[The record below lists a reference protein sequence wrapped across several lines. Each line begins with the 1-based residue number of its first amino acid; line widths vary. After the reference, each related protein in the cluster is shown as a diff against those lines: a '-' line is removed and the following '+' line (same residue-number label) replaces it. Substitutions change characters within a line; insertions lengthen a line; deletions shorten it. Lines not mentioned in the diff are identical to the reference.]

1 MISEKGDKEELI
13 MTMEN
18 IINYTCCTII
28 KMSEHS
34 KGRFTFM
41 RTQSRSTR
49 RIRSWGSPTRPW
61 RTLATTLV
69 APFSKHQNS
78 GRKYLYL
85 LYLALKEGL
94 IGMKTM

>member
-1 MISEKGDKEELI
+1 MISEVISKVISEKGDKEEVS

-18 IINYTCCTII
+18 IINFTCCTII

-49 RIRSWGSPTRPW
+49 RTRSWGSPTRPW
-61 RTLATTLV
+61 RTFSTILV
-69 APFSKHQNS
+69 AHFSKKPNS
-78 GRKYLYL
+78 G
-85 LYLALKEGL
+85 
-94 IGMKTM
+94 